1 MKLIMLLLVAVSAM
15 AQSETEIVYWSAG
28 SLQGYSSS
36 LKALETERKS
46 TSASQY
52 LANLGNYKFEILRRD
67 ASGAGELHHNW
78 TDVFVVQEGEATI
91 LYGGEIEDAKETAAG
106 EIRGPRMLA
115 GKSQKVSAGDVI
127 VVPPGVAHQT
137 IVEPGK
143 SFLTLIVKIE
153 KH

>member
-1 MKLIMLLLVAVSAM
+1 MKLCMLLFVAVSAM
-15 AQSETEIVYWSAG
+15 AQSATEIVYWSADN
-28 SLQGYSSS
+28 LEGYSTS
-36 LKALETERKS
+36 LGAKETERKA
-46 TSASQY
+46 TSASEY

-67 ASGAGELHHNW
+67 ASGAGELHQNW
-78 TDVFVVQEGEATI
+78 TDVFVVQQGEATI
-91 LYGGEIEDAKETAAG
+91 LYGGEIEDAKETTGG

-153 KH
+153 KN